1 MSKTNNMTQ
10 DKYTQA
16 IAECGVSTD
25 DAGVK
30 AAVDKILADHLK
42 ENMNE
47 EVYKFLFNCID
58 LTTLRST
65 DSPRSVADFTER
77 VNQFDAEHPEMP
89 PYAFIPTS
97 RKWYAPCSR

>member
-47 EVYKFLFNCID
+47 EVYKFL
-58 LTTLRST
+58 ST
-65 DSPRSVADFTER
+65 A
-77 VNQFDAEHPEMP
+77 
-89 PYAFIPTS
+89 
-97 RKWYAPCSR
+97 